1 MQKLPTLT
9 TGETQRLRSDY
20 PSIEHLEAG
29 NVASWLMERQEQ
41 LSVRAKDEKTGMNLA
56 KLITLTGGVVGAI
69 CYATSPL
76 APIGALVA
84 GVGYVWAVATDLND
98 SHKFAPIPFVRGNII
113 EFLSAMGDF
122 EARQEW
128 FANQNELVDLM
139 YHLSPFERYE
149 FVLLKEHTHILSE
162 YLVQVQAG
170 KRFYAYRW
178 LLDWYVKLKGNLP
191 SKDALSNH
199 LTTVTP
205 DPRVNYHQVE
215 AIQQHQ
221 MQMLIDVPDAP
232 TVDLPETPTVGLP
245 QAEEVDLPPVVGPA
259 TKLEAIDVN
268 ANPVEP
274 HLAIDAP
281 VLSQRA
287 APTPQNLI
295 GKPLRERAIGII
307 DQLLASGFDLS
318 RCVDN
323 QIVCICGNQR
333 GGKGTLMAILAI
345 LMKALE
351 PTTLIHYF
359 TAGDDVYPFQCDR
372 LICRLSYPK
381 LDGSESDR
389 RVAAELYRY
398 LKYMDEAT
406 QAEYK
411 DIILVIDEAVALSD
425 YLDPEQ
431 KQWIIRFLLTRANKK
446 GAQIFVV
453 LHGNN
458 LTSWVGTGNTGGFS
472 STFKSG
478 ATFIGCE
485 ATSKKISPLRS
496 LSLATGR
503 YFVANPDE
511 FAKPIEGGDLGI
523 IPEWLK
529 TEMNPITGQPDPVRT
544 LLTFFPELRDETH
557 SSLLNQSHQI
567 QPKNEPAFEV
577 KQAQPEEAVT
587 EPSELRISDS
597 LAEPLKSIYLFAKK
611 KNDWVT
617 AKDVHNNGF
626 AVLKGK
632 GVKQIRQYLGLLA
645 DKGYGEIDE
654 MEGDKPRSD
663 SAVGFKAY

>member
-1 MQKLPTLT
+1 MENLPTLT
-9 TGETQRLRSDY
+9 TLETQRLRADY

-29 NVASWLMERQEQ
+29 NVAAWLVERQEQ
-41 LSVRAKDEKTGMNLA
+41 LLVRARDERTGMNLA
-56 KLITLTGGVVGAI
+56 KLIALAGSAVGAV

-76 APIGALVA
+76 ALIGAALA
-84 GVGYVWAVATDLND
+84 GVGYVWAVAQDLND
-98 SHKFAPIPFVRGNII
+98 SHQFAPIPFVRGNII

-122 EARQEW
+122 EARLEW

-139 YHLSPFERYE
+139 FHLSPFERYE
-149 FVLLKEHTHILSE
+149 FALLKENVHKLTDF
-162 YLVQVQAG
+162 LVGVEAG

-178 LLDWYVKLKGNLP
+178 LLDWYIQLKGNLP
-191 SKDALSNH
+191 SKDSLTNH

-205 DPRVNYHQVE
+205 DPRINYHAVG

-221 MQMLIDVPDAP
+221 AQMLIDVPDTP
-232 TVDLPETPTVGLP
+232 TVDLPDTPTVGLP
-245 QAEEVDLPPVVGPA
+245 QAEEVDLPVVVGPT
-259 TKLEAIDVN
+259 TKLEAIDVD

-274 HLAIDAP
+274 EPAIDAP
-281 VLSQRA
+281 ALSQRA
-287 APTPQNLI
+287 EPTPQNLI
-295 GKPLRERAIGII
+295 GKPLRERAIAII

-372 LICRLSYPK
+372 LICRLSYSK

-389 RVAAELYRY
+389 RVASELYRY

-425 YLDPEQ
+425 YLEPEQ

-511 FAKPIEGGDLGI
+511 FAKPIEGGDLGV

-529 TEMNPITGQPDPVRT
+529 TEINPITGQPDPVRS

-557 SSLLNQSHQI
+557 SSLLNPSRQTQLKSEPVFEAKPVQSESAI
-567 QPKNEPAFEV
+567 
-577 KQAQPEEAVT
+577 T
-587 EPSELRISDS
+587 EKCELRISDS
-597 LAEPLKSIYLFAKK
+597 LAEPLKSIYRFAKK

-617 AKDVHNNGF
+617 AKEVYNNGF
-626 AVLKGK
+626 SLLKGK
-632 GVKQIRQYLGLLA
+632 GVKQIRQYFGLLA